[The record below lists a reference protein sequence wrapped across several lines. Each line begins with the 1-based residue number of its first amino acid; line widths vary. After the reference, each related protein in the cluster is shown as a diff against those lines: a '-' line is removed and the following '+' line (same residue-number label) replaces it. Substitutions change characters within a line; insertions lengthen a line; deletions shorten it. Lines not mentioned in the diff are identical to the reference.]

1 MVENYFESLLNFYVS
16 VLYNFLTLDHENL
29 YFNLKIIRSFIL
41 VQNEDNK
48 TKTFKKMSEIF
59 HEF

>member
-1 MVENYFESLLNFYVS
+1 MVENYFENLLNFYVS

-41 VQNEDNK
+41 VQNEDHK
-48 TKTFKKMSEIF
+48 TKR
-59 HEF
+59 